1 MFGLDGEEK
10 AYADFN
16 KQKLI
21 YPQPPFVVNPFHY
34 QEGTYE
40 AAVANQQTCKQ
51 NLKVDQHDFRDI
63 PLERGKILN
72 TKIIKLYY

>member
-1 MFGLDGEEK
+1 MYGLDGEEK

-16 KQKLI
+16 KQTYI
-21 YPQPPFVVNPFHY
+21 YPLPPFVDPMTY

-40 AAVANQQTCKQ
+40 GAVANQQTCKQ
-51 NLKVDQHDFRDI
+51 NLKVDQHDFKDI

-72 TKIIKLYY
+72 TKIIK